1 MKTICRR
8 PSAFLPARSSVLKM
22 YFLIGL
28 SISFYTTCFG
38 AKLQN
43 CNESTE
49 LKDICKNVND
59 YDPNMAS
66 KPWPTNVKIFMDIQ
80 EIVNF
85 DWDHNTVTIFVE
97 FWTMWN
103 DTRLSI
109 TNGESDG

>member
-1 MKTICRR
+1 
-8 PSAFLPARSSVLKM
+8 
-22 YFLIGL
+22 
-28 SISFYTTCFG
+28 
-38 AKLQN
+38 
-43 CNESTE
+43 
-49 LKDICKNVND
+49 
-59 YDPNMAS
+59 MAS

-85 DWDHNTVTIFVE
+85 DWDHNTVTIFVK